1 MQAISS
7 TFNAKKVEVGNI
19 LKFLHKEVQLSGI
32 ATFQINF
39 SGNGSTISQF
49 MQHNS
54 GSAVFDSNNTT
65 LHGVDIDSLVADIR
79 KDYKQ
84 IFSGNIKEKYF
95 SSNKKSKIES
105 ISAKA
110 IIKNGVLV
118 NEKFIVK
125 KNDFT
130 FNISGEMNL
139 ENNNIHYIVSPT
151 KGSTPL
157 PSLVLDGT
165 TNDIIYSINASSYI
179 KQSAKSLAEKEFSN
193 QTTQEKLKKLKNL
206 FNNLKK

>member
-1 MQAISS
+1 M
-7 TFNAKKVEVGNI
+7 
-19 LKFLHKEVQLSGI
+19 
-32 ATFQINF
+32 
-39 SGNGSTISQF
+39 
-49 MQHNS
+49 
-54 GSAVFDSNNTT
+54 
-65 LHGVDIDSLVADIR
+65 IDEMELN
-79 KDYKQ
+79 
-84 IFSGNIKEKYF
+84 NIKSDDEV
-95 SSNKKSKIES
+95 NEDKKSKIES

-118 NEKFIVK
+118 SEKFIVK

-139 ENNNIHYIVSPT
+139 ENNDIHYIVSPT

-193 QTTQEKLKKLKNL
+193 HTTQEKLKKLKNL